1 MCGLL
6 IKDRACVVSSSRTA
20 HVWSLLWETAH
31 VLSLR
36 RPPPPAARRRRRPDH
51 ENRPD
56 RYGFNFRSRPRV
68 VDGPCPGYT
77 CMESG

>member
-6 IKDRACVVSSSRTA
+6 IKDSACVAFTVGDSTCAVST
-20 HVWSLLWETAH
+20 
-31 VLSLR
+31 
-36 RPPPPAARRRRRPDH
+36 PPAARRRRPPPPAGPPDH

>member
-1 MCGLL
+1 MCGLYCGRWRMCGL
-6 IKDRACVVSSSRTA
+6 YCGRQHMCCLYAA
-20 HVWSLLWETAH
+20 
-31 VLSLR
+31 R
-36 RPPPPAARRRRRPDH
+36 RRRRRRPDH